1 MNNQQ
6 IKDYIN
12 RDLDAL
18 SRGDY
23 SHMMVGTQESMRGTL
38 LKLLTMLELCEQPNI
53 DIIIARI
60 EARSWLE
67 RARAHL
73 HPFTSMRP
81 EHWADALDW
90 VLAVCRD
97 EIKEGVK
104 A

>member
-1 MNNQQ
+1 MTHNE
-6 IKDYIN
+6 IIDYIN
-12 RDLDAL
+12 RELDAL

-23 SHMMVGTQESMRGTL
+23 SHMLVGPQEAKRDTL